1 MKIQRLGLCLIT
13 LPILPPPP
21 PPATI
26 FGLSLKFDCA
36 QIFLINLNFE
46 NFN

>member
-1 MKIQRLGLCLIT
+1 MKIQRLGLCLIA
-13 LPILPPPP
+13 LPILPS

-36 QIFLINLNFE
+36 QNFLINLSFE